1 MAADRRRPRLSLA
14 GVVLFCPFAGKN
26 IVMVDDDTLVELWRR
41 FLKDPRTSD
50 AEIRRLSRL
59 APLRYE
65 DFRLQLISWFLNP
78 PAGSLPNSA
87 AMTSQLQ
94 HHEPVPCK
102 DRVVPL
108 ECIECRARYIAVLS
122 DDPPDWKP
130 HCIECDTPFGPVLG
144 RAVYSLFAVI
154 D

>member
-1 MAADRRRPRLSLA
+1 MLTRARADRAKP
-14 GVVLFCPFAGKN
+14 GVSCDK
-26 IVMVDDDTLVELWRR
+26 DTPV
-41 FLKDPRTSD
+41 S
-50 AEIRRLSRL
+50 
-59 APLRYE
+59 
-65 DFRLQLISWFLNP
+65 
-78 PAGSLPNSA
+78 SLPNSE

-94 HHEPVPCK
+94 HHEPVLRK
-102 DRVVPL
+102 DRAVPL
-108 ECIECRARYIAVLS
+108 ECTECRARYIAVLA